1 MLDGWVPGPGRVL
14 SIHVWYPSPCSVC
27 DELVKHVYALFLNP
41 LTNFYCSHSILLIV
55 FQHFF
60 FLLGRKKLS
69 SILIP
74 VSENEG
80 VGAYPVTRNAR
91 QQQEIRIGKKGHNWW
106 PKRRPVAENLEHTV
120 GNTLGTGDLWPR
132 TQSWEHSLVT
142 KAQDGHFE
150 LRLETEDL
158 NAKQW
163 DPRPVTESQP
173 QCAKTVIRCV
183 LEGRAWSSIEPDICY
198 NSKSLTGCSAFL
210 LVMRT
215 AKFRFMFSFG

>member
-14 SIHVWYPSPCSVC
+14 SIHVWYPSPRSVC

-91 QQQEIRIGKKGHNWW
+91 QQQEIRIGKKGHDWW
-106 PKRRPVAENLEHTV
+106 PKRRPVAENREHTLS
-120 GNTLGTGDLWPR
+120 THPW
-132 TQSWEHSLVT
+132 H
-142 KAQDGHFE
+142 K
-150 LRLETEDL
+150 
-158 NAKQW
+158 
-163 DPRPVTESQP
+163 RPVTKNSELRTLVSYESP
-173 QCAKTVIRCV
+173 GRSFWIEARDWGSECKTVRSQASD
-183 LEGRAWSSIEPDICY
+183 REPATMC
-198 NSKSLTGCSAFL
+198 
-210 LVMRT
+210 
-215 AKFRFMFSFG
+215 